1 MAKDNSQ
8 FTYKANERAGEFLLA
23 NDSSL
28 PAYAEVFDDID
39 SRLKGM
45 SEIEED
51 SHTCFYPSTYEEEEG
66 ERVARANYRR
76 SDFLLPAAIVD
87 EETFEV
93 LSFLLVDRI
102 NHNRAFVLSYKTLKV
117 LFAIYN
123 GWKVVEEVLPESS
136 EVFLDAIGMNVH
148 AAPTPSYSAP
158 VKGVKNLGY
167 AIARPSEDEEE
178 EEDDVEIEVARPAF
192 EASSKKGVRNL
203 GVSFA
208 IANDNEEEEED
219 DDDLV
224 IPVARPSFSA
234 FSSKKPRNLDD
245 PKPYVHKNKENATI
259 VAPSFTPTSSRKPRT
274 IVDEKPT
281 FAKPSPVI
289 DIEEED
295 APLDIKVQAPKFT
308 PASHKKPR
316 NLNARPL
323 SPKPSAAVAKEKT
336 EGEAVDIKVKKPA
349 FIVAKKPKSPN
360 AKLNNP
366 KPVENK
372 AAMEQAKPL
381 KQPKTVE
388 ENEKEEEDLSIDF
401 SGFRKS
407 ISAGLGRPLT
417 REEELELMFGSTRK
431 KKTK

>member
-28 PAYAEVFDDID
+28 PAYAEVFIDID

-87 EETFEV
+87 EETFKV
-93 LSFLLVDRI
+93 ISFLLVDRI

-136 EVFLDAIGMNVH
+136 EVFLDAIGMNAI
-148 AAPTPSYSAP
+148 AAPTSSYSAP
-158 VKGVKNLGY
+158 VKAVKNLGY
-167 AIARPSEDEEE
+167 AIARPSEDEED

-208 IANDNEEEEED
+208 IRNDDEEEED

-234 FSSKKPRNLDD
+234 SSSKKPRNLDD
-245 PKPYVHKNKENATI
+245 PKPYVHKNKRNASIAT
-259 VAPSFTPTSSRKPRT
+259 PSFTPTSSRKPRT
-274 IVDEKPT
+274 IADEEPT

-289 DIEEED
+289 DSEEED
-295 APLDIKVQAPKFT
+295 APLEIKVQAPKFT

-323 SPKPSAAVAKEKT
+323 SPKPSAAITKEKT
-336 EGEAVDIKVKKPA
+336 EGEAVDSK
-349 FIVAKKPKSPN
+349 AKKPKSLN

-366 KPVENK
+366 KLVENK

-381 KQPKTVE
+381 EQPKSGE
-388 ENEKEEEDLSIDF
+388 ENKKKGEEEDLSIDF